1 MSTDKKK
8 RNQRIFLIAIFFV
21 GFAFIFVLS
30 RMDHAFS
37 TLPYYFPADVQVTEV
52 DGVQTI
58 DTIWDIIPEF
68 QFTDHHGNAISDED
82 MLGHV
87 TVVNFFFTTCRTI
100 CPKMTRQ
107 MNALVFNLEEKYF
120 DDIRFMSYTVDP
132 EYDTPEVLAKY
143 AKQQEAIDERWFFIT
158 GDKSEIYDL
167 GVNGF
172 RVTTQEDVNE
182 QGNFL
187 HSEKMIL
194 VDAKG
199 HIRGFYDGTSPDE
212 VRVLEED
219 IKILIGTE
227 RKRLKREG
235 K

>member
-1 MSTDKKK
+1 
-8 RNQRIFLIAIFFV
+8 
-21 GFAFIFVLS
+21 
-30 RMDHAFS
+30 
-37 TLPYYFPADVQVTEV
+37 
-52 DGVQTI
+52 
-58 DTIWDIIPEF
+58 
-68 QFTDHHGNAISDED
+68 
-82 MLGHV
+82 
-87 TVVNFFFTTCRTI
+87 
-100 CPKMTRQ
+100 